1 MEMFRIYI
9 GYIYGKQIILVFIY
23 FINAIQKLRIVN
35 KVTYLYLSIY
45 LSIYLSMYIYI
56 YIYIYTYL
64 IYCLIA
70 VVQWLSLL
78 HNFIQLSLNS
88 VSAHVQILVVACRRF
103 TMLRISDKGPGWK

>member
-45 LSIYLSMYIYI
+45 RSIYLCIYI
-56 YIYIYTYL
+56 YIYIFNILPYRRG
-64 IYCLIA
+64 A
-70 VVQWLSLL
+70 VVIITAQLHSTKPELSFCARS
-78 HNFIQLSLNS
+78 NPARGMSEIQDVEDL
-88 VSAHVQILVVACRRF
+88 
-103 TMLRISDKGPGWK
+103 

>member
-45 LSIYLSMYIYI
+45 RSIYLCIYIYI
-56 YIYIYTYL
+56 YIYIFNILPYRHG
-64 IYCLIA
+64 A
-70 VVQWLSLL
+70 VVIITAQLHSTKPELSFCARSKPARGMSEIHDVEDL
-78 HNFIQLSLNS
+78 
-88 VSAHVQILVVACRRF
+88 
-103 TMLRISDKGPGWK
+103 

>member
-45 LSIYLSMYIYI
+45 RSIYLSMYIYI
-56 YIYIYTYL
+56 YIFNILPYRRGAMVIITAQL
-64 IYCLIA
+64 HSTKPE
-70 VVQWLSLL
+70 LSFCARS
-78 HNFIQLSLNS
+78 NP
-88 VSAHVQILVVACRRF
+88 ACG
-103 TMLRISDKGPGWK
+103 MSEIHDVEDL